1 MNLKKNR
8 ILLWVSFIVICLF
21 LDYYRQKILF
31 ANFYKKINERYEK
44 VETFKKDE
52 AVFETK
58 YIVIFNKKIT
68 KKYSILGIKKL
79 TLPFEI
85 DAIKAVE
92 RKISKISFKNGD
104 KITYVQFAD
113 DSFEYDYNT
122 DNELKNAPIGN
133 ERERISNNALK
144 NALDYYPLSSD
155 ERDEIIDF
163 SDSVTIEKS
172 NHIWQKNPNIE
183 HYAKRNKVWKIDYI
197 IMTSKDLEYRR
208 RGNTSTTTFFKS
220 GNKKNNEKIKTIYF
234 DDETYEVK
242 EEFFYKN
249 EKLIQWYKYNVFG
262 DIIEVHNM

>member
-8 ILLWVSFIVICLF
+8 ILLCISFIIICLF
-21 LDYYRQKILF
+21 LDYYKQKIEF
-31 ANFYKKINERYEK
+31 VNFYKKINTRYEK
-44 VETFKKDE
+44 VETFEKDE

-68 KKYSILGIKKL
+68 KKYSIFGIKKL

-85 DAIKAVE
+85 AAIKAVV

-104 KITYVQFAD
+104 KITYIQFAD
-113 DSFEYDYNT
+113 DNFEYDYNT

-133 ERERISNNALK
+133 ERERNNALK
-144 NALDYYPLSSD
+144 NALGYYPLSSD

-172 NHIWQKNPNIE
+172 NHIWLKNSNIE
-183 HYAKRNKVWKIDYI
+183 HYVKRNKTWKIDYI
-197 IMTSKDLEYRR
+197 IITTKDLEYSRQ
-208 RGNTSTTTFFKS
+208 GNTSTTTFLKL

-249 EKLIQWYKYNVFG
+249 EKLIQWYKYNIFG